1 MPMFQVE
8 VLSHGSNINKRNT
21 MIEYCFGQ
29 KPSPGDLR
37 RVTID
42 KSVEPL
48 GITIRCNN
56 NGGGGIFVATVTDN
70 SIASQVGLQTG
81 DQLLEVCGLNMRS
94 ATYDLAAS
102 VLRQCG
108 NTLTMLVQYN
118 PDSE

>member
-8 VLSHGSNINKRNT
+8 VLSHGSNINKRNAMT
-21 MIEYCFGQ
+21 EYCLGQ

-48 GITIRCNN
+48 GIQIRCNN
-56 NGGGGIFVATVTDN
+56 NGGGIFVATVAES
-70 SIASQVGLQTG
+70 SIASQVGLQSG